1 MTRTP
6 GLLFRSAAVTL
17 LYALA
22 GGAAGAQTAAPD
34 SPEAIIERAS
44 RSMQQGDADRAIA
57 EYERA
62 LAIINGPTPAATGTA
77 RAERWKAYEPIIRFS
92 LATLHAARGVDH
104 FQANG
109 LPEAIAAF
117 RTSLG
122 WNPYARDIWYNLS
135 QALYIQASQLREHGE
150 AAGDLTPVYNE
161 ILAAAR
167 KVREADP
174 ANSNVLLLI
183 GHTYRWLG
191 EEALAEAA
199 FGAQAALRLEVDE
212 VRMEVG
218 PDETLLSGAIEN
230 VTLAAGERVRLR
242 FTMLT
247 LAGQSMTASEV
258 ETVVPPPGE
267 AVRFALSIETTEDVA
282 GWRYEVLS
290 PAR

>member
-1 MTRTP
+1 M
-6 GLLFRSAAVTL
+6 
-17 LYALA
+17 A
-22 GGAAGAQTAAPD
+22 GGSAGAQTAGPE
-34 SPEAIIERAS
+34 SPEAVIERAS

-62 LAIINGPTPAATGTA
+62 LAIINGLTPAATGTA
-77 RAERWKAYEPIIRFS
+77 RAKRWQAYEPIIRFS
-92 LATLHAARGVDH
+92 LATLHAARGIDY
-104 FQANG
+104 FQTDD
-109 LPEAIAAF
+109 LPGAIASF

-135 QALYIQASQLREHGE
+135 QALYIQASQLREQGE
-150 AAGDLTPVYNE
+150 AAGDLTPVYIE
-161 ILAAAR
+161 ILEAAR
-167 KVREADP
+167 NVREADP

-199 FGAQAALRLEVDE
+199 FGAQAALRLEVGD
-212 VRMEVG
+212 VRMEVETE
-218 PDETLLSGAIEN
+218 ETLLSGAIEN

-247 LAGQSMTASEV
+247 LSGRSMAASEV
-258 ETVVPPPGE
+258 ETVAPPPGE
-267 AVRFALSIETTEDVA
+267 AVRFALRIETTEDVA